1 MKRRSLA
8 RTTLTTQLT
17 LARATRLASTLA
29 TVSALSA
36 LLAVGCGS
44 APDEDSEPT
53 LASCGGGAEQPCEAS
68 TPVCGFAGRAFATA
82 HGAGLF
88 SDLGSGAR
96 DLPAPVGANPMGVY
110 HVSTTD
116 DFCVPV
122 AASDPVSLAQKTL
135 IQAYGCSSPYYFEA
149 FNSQVTTPA
158 TNPTNA
164 SSCALGVDPWA
175 CWPDKA
181 NGYPQLCPI
190 SSALVAYVKSLG
202 SLRNAS
208 GQLSDVVAH
217 FSGDRDLSFDP
228 ARVVPS
234 PQLGATPSAP
244 AGYAWVIPWE
254 DPHGCGLGGCMCDI

>member
-1 MKRRSLA
+1 MKRRTFAL
-8 RTTLTTQLT
+8 TTLTTRPA
-17 LARATRLASTLA
+17 LARATRLV

-44 APDEDSEPT
+44 APDEGNQSAEIT
-53 LASCGGGAEQPCEAS
+53 CGGGGAEQPCEAS

-82 HGAGLF
+82 HGGGLY

-110 HVSTTD
+110 HVSSTD

-122 AASDPVSLAQKTL
+122 AASDPVSLAQKAL
-135 IQAYGCSSPYYFEA
+135 IQSYGCSSPYYFEA

-158 TNPTNA
+158 TNPANG

-175 CWPDKA
+175 CWTDKA
-181 NGYPQLCPI
+181 NGYPQLCPY
-190 SSALVAYVKSLG
+190 SSTLVAYVKSLG
-202 SLRNAS
+202 LLTNAS
-208 GQLSDVVAH
+208 GQRSDLPAH
-217 FSGDRDLSFDP
+217 LSGDRDLSFDV
-228 ARVVPS
+228 ARLVPS
-234 PQLGATPSAP
+234 QEQGATPSAP

-254 DPHGCGLGGCMCDI
+254 DPHACGGGCMSAI